1 MSIEA
6 GSELGK
12 LIANTN
18 TVGDKSRKEI
28 LGEMVLSELKE
39 EEFKDER
46 KGSSQTDKSQVVKI
60 VQSNK
65 VICIPFLNLKSIKGQ
80 KESPQDDKKLPHII
94 GEITPGSF
102 EVADCSAIL
111 PNEEDNFN
119 SSKIGNLSFALDTPI
134 QKSQDEMNVKKP
146 PVMIFD
152 EY

>member
-60 VQSNK
+60 V
-65 VICIPFLNLKSIKGQ
+65 
-80 KESPQDDKKLPHII
+80 
-94 GEITPGSF
+94 
-102 EVADCSAIL
+102 
-111 PNEEDNFN
+111 
-119 SSKIGNLSFALDTPI
+119 
-134 QKSQDEMNVKKP
+134 
-146 PVMIFD
+146 
-152 EY
+152 

>member
-28 LGEMVLSELKE
+28 LGEMVLSELEE

-46 KGSSQTDKSQVVKI
+46 KSTSQTDKSQVVNI

-65 VICIPFLNLKSIKGQ
+65 VICIPFLNLKSIKG
-80 KESPQDDKKLPHII
+80 
-94 GEITPGSF
+94 
-102 EVADCSAIL
+102 
-111 PNEEDNFN
+111 
-119 SSKIGNLSFALDTPI
+119 
-134 QKSQDEMNVKKP
+134 
-146 PVMIFD
+146 
-152 EY
+152 